1 MGISTSDLM
10 KEKFVLQKTFNE
22 LNTKIQTIDKELQ
35 VMRNNLNALNGAMQ
49 VVDKFLDTSKNE
61 PTSAE
66 SKKANDA
73 VRKRQLEIK
82 EKEEAKLLNEGD
94 EGDKWKKISTI
105 F

>member
-1 MGISTSDLM
+1 MGISTSELM
-10 KEKFVLQKTFNE
+10 KEKFVLKKTFDE

-49 VVDKFLDTSKNE
+49 VVDKFLDTSKAQSTDPE
-61 PTSAE
+61 TR
-66 SKKANDA
+66 KMNDE
-73 VRKRQLEIK
+73 VIKRQLEIK
-82 EKEEAKLLNEGD
+82 QKEEAKLLN